1 MEEPL
6 YAFIFGVNIKILLCN
21 FYLVRIMTS
30 ENFKDLIGLSKNKE
44 FGQWLDYTNI
54 EKCQEP

>member
-1 MEEPL
+1 
-6 YAFIFGVNIKILLCN
+6 
-21 FYLVRIMTS
+21 MTS